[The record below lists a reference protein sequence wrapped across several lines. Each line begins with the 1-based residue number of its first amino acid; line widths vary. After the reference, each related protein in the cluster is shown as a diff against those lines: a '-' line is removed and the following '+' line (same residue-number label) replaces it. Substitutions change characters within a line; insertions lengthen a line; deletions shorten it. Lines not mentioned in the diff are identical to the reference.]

1 MMMEPLAQFA
11 CALAGRQFPGYRRP
25 RSAAN
30 DTKRAENEQ
39 LFGVDD
45 VGREYS
51 NRQAATSSH
60 SRRLNAS
67 VSSFVLT
74 AVAN

>member
-1 MMMEPLAQFA
+1 LLNSPARWRAANFRDT
-11 CALAGRQFPGYRRP
+11 GRP

-67 VSSFVLT
+67 ISSFVLT